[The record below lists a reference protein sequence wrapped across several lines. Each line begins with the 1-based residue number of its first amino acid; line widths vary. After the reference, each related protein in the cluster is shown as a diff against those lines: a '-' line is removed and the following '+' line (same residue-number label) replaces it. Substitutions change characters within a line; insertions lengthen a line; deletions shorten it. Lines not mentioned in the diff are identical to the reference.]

1 MKVLQQE
8 LQRLSPPKALG
19 WALPNEADT
28 GLDQFGWIK
37 IPRNLYQSVVG
48 QLWGLGTKL
57 GKELKGETST
67 LTAEWSGEPF
77 ISTA

>member
-28 GLDQFGWIK
+28 GLDQFGWI
-37 IPRNLYQSVVG
+37 
-48 QLWGLGTKL
+48 
-57 GKELKGETST
+57 
-67 LTAEWSGEPF
+67 
-77 ISTA
+77 